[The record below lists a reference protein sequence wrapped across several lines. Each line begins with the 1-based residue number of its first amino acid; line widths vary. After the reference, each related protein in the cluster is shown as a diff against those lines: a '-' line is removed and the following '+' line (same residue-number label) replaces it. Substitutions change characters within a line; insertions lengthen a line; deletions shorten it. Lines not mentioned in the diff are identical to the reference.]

1 MLVLV
6 QFPFADLRYF
16 VERPPKIL
24 GADWTLAPDPG
35 NPDFVRGF
43 GPLRKRP
50 KSDSTAIAA
59 WQGEAWFARA
69 AGAIRFPQI
78 THRDFPRAGI
88 PLVPQHALRRIF
100 CNGKALWRVELG
112 FAFDTRTQPSFTQI
126 LAAIGDVLELPVRV
140 RTRGQWGQPAA
151 LSQQGEALG
160 NALIG
165 STTFKDTT
173 EARREMKLRSGRPM
187 VLVETRA
194 TDDSSMWK
202 DPTDKAVDTHHVTLE
217 GGSPAS
223 RTEVD
228 FGTLAV
234 DRVEWPLVLLRSN
247 RDDGGQAT
255 RDVRTHLCRLHAER
269 EVLTQVLRAANKG
282 KVTEASGNLERYLSQ
297 AQAELFASERFGVE
311 QNQLRQVFDVY
322 DRIAPSETRA
332 LIGVLG
338 DRPQSIV
345 RVESLTGSYRE
356 ADGRPVIHV
365 FSGGSIVV
373 NDNRVNVGGDNT
385 GIINVAGTFVNT
397 GNIISKSDN
406 NELKTALGSLKTLT
420 EQLTSKLPEPAKQQG
435 VANKL
440 EALTK
445 EATSPEPD
453 HSMLKVT
460 GQGLIDA
467 AKTVAEMAAP
477 IAKAVG
483 AVLGILGLV
492 L

>member
-16 VERPPKIL
+16 ADGSPRVL
-24 GADWTLAPDPG
+24 GADWTLVPDEH

-50 KSDSTAIAA
+50 KSDTTAIAA
-59 WQGEAWFARA
+59 WQGEAWFARG

-78 THRDFPRAGI
+78 SHRDFSSAGATF
-88 PLVPQHALRRIF
+88 VPQQALRRVF

-112 FAFDTRTQPSFTQI
+112 FAFDTRTQPSFGQI
-126 LAAIGDVLELPVRV
+126 LAAIGDVLKLPVRV
-140 RTRGQWGQPAA
+140 RTRGQWGQPAPLSRLGDSLGGA
-151 LSQQGEALG
+151 LVD
-160 NALIG
+160 
-165 STTFKDTT
+165 STTFKGTP
-173 EARREMKLRSGRPM
+173 ESRRELKLRRGRPM

-194 TDDSSMWK
+194 TNDSSMWK
-202 DPTDKAVDTHHVTLE
+202 ESTGESVKTHHVSLE
-217 GGSPAS
+217 GSTPSPI
-223 RTEVD
+223 EVD

-234 DRVEWPLVLLRSN
+234 DRVEWPLVLLRSA
-247 RDDGGQAT
+247 RDDGGQTT

-297 AQAELFASERFGVE
+297 AQTELFADQRFGVE

-322 DRIAPSETRA
+322 DRIAPVETRA

-338 DRPQSIV
+338 DRPQSV
-345 RVESLTGSYRE
+345 MRVEHLTASYRDG
-356 ADGRPVIHV
+356 DGRPVIHV
-365 FSGGSIVV
+365 SAGGTIIV

-397 GNIISKSDN
+397 GNIIAKSGND
-406 NELKTALGSLKTLT
+406 ELKSALSSLQTLT
-420 EQLTSKLPEPAKQQG
+420 EQLAGKLPDPGKQQG

-483 AVLGILGLV
+483 AVLGILGLA